1 MGVGTLGVVTLGVG
15 TMGVV
20 TMGVVTMG
28 VGTKG
33 VVTMAQSLN
42 LAQSLNCKPERL
54 NTADDGDGVMR

>member
-1 MGVGTLGVVTLGVG
+1 MGVG